1 MDLLLVEDKDSFRRL
16 LSQTLE
22 GTIWKVK
29 AVADPMEA
37 LRAMESQPFH
47 VLVTDLRLPG
57 MSGLELI
64 RRARRLNP
72 SLRVV
77 LMSAFGEPNDIVE
90 AMRLGADD
98 FLPKPFDLDAFLALL
113 DRLRAL
119 VGAPPPEPSEPWIAH
134 SPAMQALEA
143 ALRQAAA
150 SVLPVLFRGERGS
163 GRERCAR
170 RLHVLRHPTAP
181 YLSLSAA
188 TLGPEGPDASMLQLL
203 EGGSLLISGLEH
215 LSPTAA
221 GPLARAMDSGSGSR
235 LAWMGSV
242 DLVGILSPDIAQ
254 RLGSLELRVPALRD
268 RREDLL
274 ALTRQL
280 LEGIAK
286 REGRP
291 APWLERGVERQLLD
305 HSWPGNVREL
315 EVLLGRTLLFSEGH
329 AIRTFADLGLGQAL
343 PLCLPWPEA
352 GSLDGMLKAVARSAE
367 AKLLEKAMT
376 DVAWDLP
383 RAAEALGLTVRTL
396 AQRLRDH
403 GIPLEDRGSTSASPK
418 GEREQNAV
426 RSALD
431 GGPSSVSSMS
441 EREHHAMRRV
451 IEGES
456 NHSRK
461 AP

>member
-1 MDLLLVEDKDSFRRL
+1 
-16 LSQTLE
+16 
-22 GTIWKVK
+22 
-29 AVADPMEA
+29 
-37 LRAMESQPFH
+37 
-47 VLVTDLRLPG
+47 
-57 MSGLELI
+57 
-64 RRARRLNP
+64 
-72 SLRVV
+72 
-77 LMSAFGEPNDIVE
+77 
-90 AMRLGADD
+90 
-98 FLPKPFDLDAFLALL
+98 
-113 DRLRAL
+113 
-119 VGAPPPEPSEPWIAH
+119 
-134 SPAMQALEA
+134 
-143 ALRQAAA
+143 
-150 SVLPVLFRGERGS
+150 
-163 GRERCAR
+163 
-170 RLHVLRHPTAP
+170 
-181 YLSLSAA
+181 
-188 TLGPEGPDASMLQLL
+188 
-203 EGGSLLISGLEH
+203 
-215 LSPTAA
+215 
-221 GPLARAMDSGSGSR
+221 
-235 LAWMGSV
+235 
-242 DLVGILSPDIAQ
+242 
-254 RLGSLELRVPALRD
+254 
-268 RREDLL
+268 
-274 ALTRQL
+274 LTRQL
-280 LEGIAK
+280 LDVAAK
-286 REGRP
+286 REGGP

-315 EVLLGRTLLFSEGH
+315 EVLLGRTLLFNEGH
-329 AIRTFADLGLGQAL
+329 VIRTFPDLGLGQAA
-343 PLCLPWPEA
+343 PLCLPWPEV